1 MAIKSFVASEVL
13 TAADTNTFLANSG
26 LVFVKSQTIGA
37 GVGSVTVT
45 SAFSSTYDNYRIIV
59 SGTVCSA
66 NADVTFQLSSIT
78 TSVYSYQGY
87 YQLVGNATLNGY
99 GSASAT
105 TMAFGTP
112 GTTGNSFSQLEIS
125 APNLAVTKYANL
137 FASSALISVT
147 QGAQIISS
155 VQSTGFTLAPT
166 SGTMTGGTITVY
178 GYRKG

>member
-1 MAIKSFVASEVL
+1 MSIKTFTTGEVL
-13 TAADTNTFLANSG
+13 TASATNEFLANSG
-26 LVFVKSQTIGA
+26 LVFVKSQTIGSA
-37 GVGSVTVT
+37 VSSVTVT

-87 YQLVGNATLNGY
+87 YQLVGSATLNGY
-99 GSASAT
+99 GNAST
-105 TMAFGTP
+105 TNMAFGTP
-112 GTTGNSFSQLEIS
+112 GTTGNSLAQLEIS

-137 FASSALISVT
+137 ITSSALISVT
-147 QGAQIISS
+147 QGGEIRSS

-166 SGTMTGGTITVY
+166 SGTMTGGTITVM